1 MSNQPRSTLH
11 SFRVL
16 FAYAGDGRRLLIA
29 GYALILVDAVSQIL
43 APAIFRVVLNRIDD
57 DPDRF
62 LRSGWQGPL
71 IAAFAAA
78 ATFITAAYFAHTW
91 TRRGATRWANN
102 LRRTLYEHVQR
113 LSVDFFHRSH
123 VGDVAARIN
132 QDVERLELTVW
143 QGLALWWA
151 AALLVISVAFI
162 AWVDVWMALIAL
174 GLLAVAVGW
183 TLLVLPR
190 LRRRS
195 REIRDEMGKTSG
207 MLAEMLGVNTL
218 LKAFNAENDALA
230 QVRGGTDRVRE
241 GSESLARLQHR
252 FADPLGMHLG
262 FVAPFILLFVGAWR
276 TASGSLTIGDVVAI
290 WGFWLRGASSL
301 TQVIT
306 TLPEVIAGL
315 TAGERAA
322 ELLDEQ
328 PAVRDR
334 PKAHDLQVTSGRI
347 AFEHVSFAYPGR
359 LSRLVLDDLD
369 LTIRPGH
376 TVALVGPSGAGKST
390 VAQLLLRFFDPVNGR
405 VTIDGQD
412 LRDVTQAS
420 VRAAVGIV
428 FQDSPLMSGTLARNL
443 RLAKP
448 DATDEEIE
456 SALEAANALEFVRSW
471 DHGIHTE
478 LGERGVTLSG
488 GQRQRIAIARVM
500 LKDPAIVVLDEATS
514 ALDAASER
522 AVQNALNRLLADRTS
537 LVIAHRLAT
546 VRNADRIAVVEHGH
560 ITGIGT
566 HDALL
571 RSSATYRAYCRE
583 QSVA

>member
-1 MSNQPRSTLH
+1 M
-11 SFRVL
+11 
-16 FAYAGDGRRLLIA
+16 LIA
-29 GYALILVDAVSQIL
+29 GYALILVDAVAQSL
-43 APAIFRVVLNRIDD
+43 APAVFRVVLNRIDA
-57 DPDRF
+57 DPDQF
-62 LRSGWQGPL
+62 LRAGWQGPL
-71 IAAFAAA
+71 IAAVGIS

-91 TRRGATRWANN
+91 TRRGAARWANN

-151 AALLVISVAFI
+151 VALLTISVGLI
-162 AWVDVWMALIAL
+162 AWVDLWMALIAL
-174 GLLAVAVGW
+174 ALLAVAVGW

-195 REIRDEMGKTSG
+195 REIRDDLGKTSG
-207 MLAEMLGVNTL
+207 MLAEMLGVNAL
-218 LKAFNAENDALA
+218 LKAYNAENEALA
-230 QVRGGTDRVRE
+230 RVRGGTDKVRK

-252 FADPLGMHLG
+252 FADPLGMHLS
-262 FVAPFILLFVGAWR
+262 FVAPFVLLFVGAWR

-306 TLPEVIAGL
+306 TLPEVIVGL

-328 PAVRDR
+328 PTVQDQ
-334 PKAHDLQVTSGRI
+334 PKAPDLTVTRGQV
-347 AFEHVSFAYPGR
+347 AFENVSFAYPGR
-359 LSRLVLDDLD
+359 LSRLVLDDFSLM
-369 LTIRPGH
+369 IRPGQ
-376 TVALVGPSGAGKST
+376 TVALVGSSGAGKST
-390 VAQLLLRFFDPVNGR
+390 VAQLLLRFFDPIDGR
-405 VTIDGQD
+405 VTIDNQD

-443 RLAKP
+443 RPAKP

-456 SALEAANALEFVRSW
+456 NALEAANAWEFVRAW

-488 GQRQRIAIARVM
+488 GQRQRLAIARVM

-522 AVQNALNRLLADRTS
+522 AVQTALNRLLSDRTS
-537 LVIAHRLAT
+537 LVIAHRLT
-546 VRNADRIAVVEHGH
+546 TIRNADRIAIVEKGG

-566 HDALL
+566 HTALL
-571 RSSATYRAYCRE
+571 TTSATYRSYCRE